1 MNIRKRIPVILRLF
15 SVAFSVLAL
24 TLVSTLARAAQ
35 EPPQGVLVEAESS
48 AAGEIIEDATASGGK
63 AVTRQGDWQ
72 PLVAL
77 PVPGGDNFK
86 IWVRHKGGPFALK
99 STTDG
104 KTQDNWKWDKPT
116 EWKWTNAGNFSRAA
130 LGEKLVIIRNN
141 DKANTLIIDV
151 VVFAPIVVRTLPG
164 FEPDEKLAPLTI
176 NASVDWKQKV
186 GALTSLHWG
195 TNDYEILNPQ
205 NANDEKFQAFM
216 KEQNFA
222 LIRIHN
228 GGFSDLWTDKN
239 ARSWDVEK
247 IKAGFAA
254 STGYGDA
261 KIMLNVAR
269 WPDWIS
275 VNSTLT
281 PAQEDEFAAL
291 AGQLARLMRDEVKH
305 PIAYWELLN
314 ELDNNY
320 EKAGKLDDLWRL
332 FNKVARAVK
341 TVDPNAKIGG
351 PAFTWPNP
359 KWIEGFL
366 KNCGGNI
373 DFMTWHNYASGD
385 IYESN
390 EIVFEKAGAIKS
402 LASEAISLVQK
413 YAPDRKIETFLSEL
427 NVKWTWEPFER
438 RHANNVGAIFM
449 ASSIKN
455 VALTGITGIT
465 NWHVKGNAYG
475 MIDGQNNWRPPA
487 YLYGWGKQFLT
498 GDIMQSKSDDEK
510 LLELLPVMRADG
522 SRALLLM
529 NKAPGIVVVPHWQA
543 LFPDAQRAFRLD
555 AETTKKPENG
565 PTKIDLKEE
574 LLAPADAVLALP
586 GYSLTLLSN
595 AP

>member
-1 MNIRKRIPVILRLF
+1 MNFIHRICVSLLF
-15 SVAFSVLAL
+15 FSLAPATL
-24 TLVSTLARAAQ
+24 TKAADAT
-35 EPPQGVLVEAESS
+35 PQGFLVEAESGT
-48 AAGEIIEDATASGGK
+48 AGEVIEDNSASGGK

-72 PLVAL
+72 PLVSL
-77 PVPGGDNFK
+77 PVPAGDNFK

-99 STTDG
+99 STIGG

-116 EWKWTNAGNFSRAA
+116 DWKWTDAGNFQRAT
-130 LGEKLVIIRNN
+130 LGEKLTIIRNN
-141 DKANTLIIDV
+141 DNANTLTIDA
-151 VVFAPIVVRTLPG
+151 VVFAPVVIPTLPP
-164 FEPDEKLAPLTI
+164 FEPDENLAPLVI
-176 NASVDWKQKV
+176 NAAIDWNKKI
-186 GALTSLHWG
+186 GSITPLHWG
-195 TNDYEILNPQ
+195 INDYEILNPQ
-205 NANDEKFQAFM
+205 NAADEKFQAFL

-239 ARSWDVEK
+239 TRSWDVEK
-247 IKAGFAA
+247 IKVGFAA
-254 STGYGDA
+254 SSGYGDA

-269 WPDWIS
+269 WPGWFS

-281 PAQEDEFAAL
+281 TEQEDEFAAL
-291 AGQLARLMRDEVKH
+291 VGQLAQIMRDDVKH

-314 ELDNNY
+314 ELENNY
-320 EKAGKLDDLWRL
+320 EKEGKLDDLWRL
-332 FNKVARAVK
+332 FNKVAHAVK

-366 KNCGGNI
+366 KNCAGHI

-390 EIVFEKAGAIKS
+390 EVVFEKAGHIKS
-402 LASEAISLVQK
+402 LASDAIALVQK

-427 NVKWTWEPFER
+427 NVKWTWDPFER

-465 NWHVKGNAYG
+465 QWHVKGNAYG
-475 MIDGQNNWRPPA
+475 MIDAQNNRRPPA
-487 YLYGWGKQFLT
+487 YLYGWSKQFLT
-498 GDIMQSKSDDEK
+498 GDIAQSKSDDEK
-510 LLELLPVMRADG
+510 LLEILPIVRADG

-529 NKAPGIVVVPHWQA
+529 NKAPRTIKLAQFKA
-543 LFPDAQRAFRLD
+543 LFPNAKSAQRID
-555 AETTKKPENG
+555 ATTTQKPENG
-565 PTKIDLKEE
+565 PAKIALNDAV
-574 LLAPADAVLALP
+574 LAPEDAFLALP
-586 GYSLTLLSN
+586 GYSLTLISSTE
-595 AP
+595 